1 MRDYKNYTSKQSSSI
16 EEDMLTSMMGG
27 LVLIALAAV
36 TCIIALLGAAS

>member
-16 EEDMLTSMMGG
+16 EDMLTSMMGG